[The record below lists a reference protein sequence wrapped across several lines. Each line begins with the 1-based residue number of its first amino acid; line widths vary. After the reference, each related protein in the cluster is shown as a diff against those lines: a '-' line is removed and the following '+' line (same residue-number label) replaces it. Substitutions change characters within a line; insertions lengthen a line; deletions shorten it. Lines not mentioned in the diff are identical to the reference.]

1 MRVGRVRSILWTITT
16 AAVAIAVAAVAA
28 VFVMPLED
36 TTSDVAAVAKR
47 STTNPTT
54 SAN

>member
-1 MRVGRVRSILWTITT
+1 MRVGRVRSILWTITA

-36 TTSDVAAVAKR
+36 ATNDVPAVTAKHD
-47 STTNPTT
+47 
-54 SAN
+54 